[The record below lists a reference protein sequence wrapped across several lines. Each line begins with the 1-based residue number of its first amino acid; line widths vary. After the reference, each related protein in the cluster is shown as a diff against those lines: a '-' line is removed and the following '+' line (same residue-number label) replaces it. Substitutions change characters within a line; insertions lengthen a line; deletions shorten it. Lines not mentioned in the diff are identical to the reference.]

1 VWPEVTIEARNHDE
15 VKCLVR
21 ALSKEGYVLRVRDG
35 FRVEV
40 GDGNPAVILS
50 AVQACLIK
58 EEIDSVSIGLRTG
71 HKGVLTR
78 PVEKR

>member
-15 VKCLVR
+15 VQCLVR

-50 AVQACLIK
+50 AVKACLIK
-58 EEIDSVSIGLRTG
+58 EEIDSVVILLQTG
-71 HKGVLTR
+71 RRALLSR
-78 PVEKR
+78 

>member
-1 VWPEVTIEARNHDE
+1 MSPEVTVEARNHDE

-40 GDGNPAVILS
+40 GDGNPA
-50 AVQACLIK
+50 
-58 EEIDSVSIGLRTG
+58 
-71 HKGVLTR
+71 
-78 PVEKR
+78 

>member
-1 VWPEVTIEARNHDE
+1 MWPEVTIEARNHDE

-40 GDGNPAVILS
+40 GDGNQAVILS
-50 AVQACLIK
+50 AVKACLVK
-58 EEIDSVSIGLRTG
+58 EEIDSVAIVLKTG
-71 HKGVLTR
+71 RKALLSR
-78 PVEKR
+78 

>member
-15 VKCLVR
+15 VQCLVR

-35 FRVEV
+35 FRIEV

-50 AVQACLIK
+50 AVKACLIK
-58 EEIDSVSIGLRTG
+58 EEIDSVVILLQTG
-71 HKGVLTR
+71 RRALLSR
-78 PVEKR
+78 